1 MFDFFKD
8 KQDNYVIGQWPNKP
22 LLVALGLYA
31 LRYYPNTITQN
42 ISHWGV
48 SIVLI
53 YWAFLEIT
61 SGVNN
66 WRRLLGI
73 IVMFSSIKNLVGLL
87 APSIF
92 AP

>member
-1 MFDFFKD
+1 MLDFFKD
-8 KQDNYVIGQWPNKP
+8 KQGDYVIGQWPNKP

-53 YWAFLEIT
+53 YWAYLEIA
-61 SGVNN
+61 SGVNS
-66 WRRLLGI
+66 WRKLLGS
-73 IVMFSSIKNLVGLL
+73 IVMLSSITNLLRL
-87 APSIF
+87 IAPSIF